1 MAGRDRSSRTP
12 GEPEDEEDCG
22 LRSAGTRPSGSGL
35 AGVDT
40 RKSWAL
46 RHGRGAAQQ
55 APVALARQRAER
67 EWPQAG
73 PRNALALGVT
83 HPACA
88 TLPEQSC
95 EHALTNRQENARL
108 FQCEQDIKARFEAIV
123 PALQEISGIARGA
136 DYAPR
141 AQEWARERLGFG
153 LPEPLL
159 ERAWVRG
166 PDMGALH
173 AAATFSTSMMAMERF
188 SARIQAEAAAGQ
200 SFDGLVVDCGFHAM
214 NVSACS
220 DGRLKGLFPYIL
232 RVPASALVRR
242 SAFAGTLFDV
252 EADTQHWE
260 DAELRRFREGF
271 PTTADANTRYLK
283 VAVYH
288 GSSLAPQHEGCAAH
302 GSNERAAIEA
312 AVERLSQFREAIE
325 NAFCCGAS
333 TDILLIG
340 VDTDTDSIRIH
351 VPDANGDL
359 SPHRYVDN
367 ADLYRRTLGLDAD
380 RSCLAVYDAIRV
392 ASETVG
398 WGQGHGMPHD
408 GMRRLIATLLINN
421 LSQIEYVGRYH
432 GGWYADAGHGEYFVG
447 VGDGFQEVQVRN
459 IAYYAHLDTV
469 EEGAPDLDVGVKI
482 FRHLNVERGLPI
494 PMMLRY
500 RFDARVPGSRE
511 RMREKVRR
519 VAAAIR
525 QRYPELAAQN
535 LLCLHGSIQ
544 DLPLG
549 GSFEEVGL
557 A

>member
-1 MAGRDRSSRTP
+1 MAR
-12 GEPEDEEDCG
+12 
-22 LRSAGTRPSGSGL
+22 
-35 AGVDT
+35 
-40 RKSWAL
+40 AL
-46 RHGRGAAQQ
+46 
-55 APVALARQRAER
+55 AER
-67 EWPQAG
+67 EG
-73 PRNALALGVT
+73 PPEGAVNALALGAQ
-83 HPACA
+83 HPACG
-88 TLPEQSC
+88 TLPGQAC
-95 EHALTNRQENARL
+95 RHGLAQRQENARL
-108 FQCEQDIKARFEAIV
+108 YQCEQDIKAQFEAIV
-123 PALQEISGIARGA
+123 PTLQEISGVPRGV
-136 DYAPR
+136 DFSRR
-141 AQEWARERLGFG
+141 AQELAQGRLGFP

-159 ERAWVRG
+159 EQAWVRG
-166 PDMGALH
+166 PDIGALH
-173 AAATFSTSMMAMERF
+173 AAATFSVATAAIERF

-200 SFDGLVVDCGFHAM
+200 SFDSLLVDCGFHAM

-232 RVPASALVRR
+232 RVPASDLVRR

-288 GSSLAPQHEGCAAH
+288 GSSLDPTHEGCAAH
-302 GSNERAAIEA
+302 GSNERVAVEA
-312 AVERLSQFREAIE
+312 ALERLHQFREAIE

-333 TDILLIG
+333 TDLLLIG

-359 SPHRYVDN
+359 SAYRYVDS
-367 ADLYRRTLGLDAD
+367 AALYRKTLDLDAD
-380 RSCLAVYDAIRV
+380 RACLAVYDAIRA

-398 WGQGHGMPHD
+398 WGQGAGMPHD

-421 LSQIEYVGRYH
+421 LSQIEYVGQYH
-432 GGWYADAGHGEYFVG
+432 GGWYADAGHGEYFIG
-447 VGDGFQEVQVRN
+447 VGNGFQEVQVRN

-482 FRHLNVERGLPI
+482 FRHRNLERGLPI
-494 PMMLRY
+494 PMMVRY

-511 RMREKVRR
+511 RMQDKIRR

-525 QRYPELAAQN
+525 HRYPELAAQG
-535 LLCLHGSIQ
+535 LLYLHGSIQ
-544 DLPLG
+544 NLPLG
-549 GSFEEVGL
+549 GAFEEVGL

>member
-1 MAGRDRSSRTP
+1 MPVVA
-12 GEPEDEEDCG
+12 EW
-22 LRSAGTRPSGSGL
+22 SGL
-35 AGVDT
+35 AAMDT

-46 RHGRGAAQQ
+46 RHGRTVAQQ
-55 APVALARQRAER
+55 APVAMARALAER
-67 EWPQAG
+67 DWPQSGAL
-73 PRNALALGVT
+73 NALALGAQ

-88 TLPEQSC
+88 TLPAQSC
-95 EHALTNRQENARL
+95 RHALAQRQENARL

-123 PALQEISGIARGA
+123 PTLQEISGVLPGA
-136 DYAPR
+136 DFSRR
-141 AQEWARERLGFG
+141 AQDLAQSRLGFS

-173 AAATFSTSMMAMERF
+173 AAATFSVAMAAIERF
-188 SARIQAEAAAGQ
+188 SARIQAEAEAGQ
-200 SFDGLVVDCGFHAM
+200 SFDALLVDCGFHAM

-232 RVPASALVRR
+232 RVPASDLVRR
-242 SAFAGTLFDV
+242 SAFAGSLFDV

-288 GSSLAPQHEGCAAH
+288 RSSLAPNHEGCAAH
-302 GSNERAAIEA
+302 GSNDRTAVEA
-312 AVERLSQFREAIE
+312 ALERLHQFREAIE

-333 TDILLIG
+333 TDLLLIG
-340 VDTDTDSIRIH
+340 VDTDTDSVRIH
-351 VPDANGDL
+351 VPDTNGEL
-359 SPHRYVDN
+359 SAYRFVDS
-367 ADLYRRTLGLDAD
+367 AEVYRQTLHLDAD
-380 RSCLAVYDAIRV
+380 RACLAVYDAIR
-392 ASETVG
+392 ATSETAG
-398 WGQGHGMPHD
+398 WGQGGGMPHD

-421 LSQIEYVGRYH
+421 LSQIEYVGEYH

-447 VGDGFQEVQVRN
+447 VGNGFQEVQVRN
-459 IAYYAHLDTV
+459 IAYYAQLDTV

-511 RMREKVRR
+511 RMQDKIRR

-525 QRYPELAAQN
+525 QRYPELAAQG
-535 LLCLHGSIQ
+535 LLYLHGSIQ
-544 DLPLG
+544 NLPLG
-549 GSFEEVGL
+549 GSFEEVSL